1 MRRWI
6 LIIGFLIGFMCTGS
20 VFSADDQAID
30 PQVIELSNR
39 IMQDIFSE
47 VKTSQPKFK
56 ELAQFSDQNL
66 FKNAQGIYAIKYE
79 YKPVAQSGDA
89 SQQDLPYELAVTIDG
104 MEQWTFEPRKGMF
117 NYGFPLLKL
126 KISGYQKKHPIR
138 TQFDIDPLV
147 KKYGQILADEQQ
159 KLMPLKI
166 IIEPTKSSFTTDE
179 DVIVEV
185 VLRNVSKRHMYVRPL
200 NKDTLYFLIDDQY
213 WGTKPTE
220 AAPDE
225 VQKILYSGEEERMSY
240 RIGVFQQPQTIHMMC
255 FYRMAIHGVN
265 PFGVQE
271 ISIVEAKK

>member
-1 MRRWI
+1 
-6 LIIGFLIGFMCTGS
+6 
-20 VFSADDQAID
+20 
-30 PQVIELSNR
+30 
-39 IMQDIFSE
+39 
-47 VKTSQPKFK
+47 
-56 ELAQFSDQNL
+56 
-66 FKNAQGIYAIKYE
+66 
-79 YKPVAQSGDA
+79 
-89 SQQDLPYELAVTIDG
+89 
-104 MEQWTFEPRKGMF
+104 
-117 NYGFPLLKL
+117 
-126 KISGYQKKHPIR
+126 
-138 TQFDIDPLV
+138 
-147 KKYGQILADEQQ
+147 
-159 KLMPLKI
+159 MPLKI
-166 IIEPTKSSFTTDE
+166 IIEPTKSSFTTNE